1 MLGLDVIVFGLA
13 IGLAG
18 AIPLGPVN
26 LIVIRNALKR
36 GLKGGLWAGLGAV
49 AGDGLFAA
57 VAAFGVRSIEAFI
70 MGHAFALQLVGGAI
84 LAAVGIATARS
95 HVDSHALDP
104 EDITISNTTA
114 GAKFAS
120 TLALTLANPAALAF
134 VLSAFG
140 AMGSVLQLGT
150 APCRAALSVAGVMA
164 GSLAWWTILSA
175 LVARLRGR
183 LTVKTLDRIN
193 RWSGIALAGFGFA
206 ILFHAFEF

>member
-1 MLGLDVIVFGLA
+1 VLGLDVIAFGIA

-57 VAAFGVRSIEAFI
+57 IAAFGARSIEAFI
-70 MGHAFALQLVGGAI
+70 MGHAFFLQLIGGTV
-84 LAAVGIATARS
+84 LAVIGVTTARS
-95 HVDSHALDP
+95 RVDSHALEGD
-104 EDITISNTTA
+104 DAAISGATA

-134 VLSAFG
+134 VLGAYG
-140 AMGSVLQLGT
+140 AMGAALQLGS
-150 APCRAALSVAGVMA
+150 APYRAALSVAGVMT
-164 GSLAWWTILSA
+164 GSLLWWAALSA
-175 LVARLRGR
+175 LVAGLRGR
-183 LTVKTLDRIN
+183 LTVAMLDRVN
-193 RWSGIALAGFGFA
+193 RWSGIALAAFGFA
-206 ILFHAFEF
+206 IVMHALGI